1 MDSVTDSRIQQTIR
15 TQFKHCTVLTI
26 AHRLE
31 TIADYDMIVVMQQG
45 KVVETGSP
53 LELLKSK
60 ESSAE
65 QAGVFRSFVDELG
78 PERKAAFLDIAE
90 KRQNMST

>member
-1 MDSVTDSRIQQTIR
+1 MTDSRIQQTIR

-31 TIADYDMIVVMQQG
+31 TIADYDLIVVMQQG

-53 LELLKSK
+53 LELLKGDVT
-60 ESSAE
+60 A
-65 QAGVFRSFVDELG
+65 ADHVGAFRSFVDELG

-90 KRQNMST
+90 KRQNMSV